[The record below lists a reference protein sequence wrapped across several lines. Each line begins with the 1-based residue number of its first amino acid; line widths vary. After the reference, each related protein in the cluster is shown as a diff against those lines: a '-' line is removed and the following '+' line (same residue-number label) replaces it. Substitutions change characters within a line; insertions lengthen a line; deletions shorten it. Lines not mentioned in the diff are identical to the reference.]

1 MAGATSIVLRLSSL
15 TINGQQ
21 RKPCMFLVPLILQ
34 MLGKKRVKMEFSR
47 EELAQH
53 VRSGALKIVCNECS
67 CRMMPNEADWIECV
81 GCGKAM
87 AAGDRTEA
95 VRDIRPR
102 K

>member
-1 MAGATSIVLRLSSL
+1 MGGGSLRLSSL

-34 MLGKKRVKMEFSR
+34 MLGKKQVKMEFSR

-81 GCGKAM
+81 GCGNAM
-87 AAGDRTEA
+87 AAGDSMETL
-95 VRDIRPR
+95 RDIRPR
-102 K
+102 KTPR

>member
-1 MAGATSIVLRLSSL
+1 
-15 TINGQQ
+15 
-21 RKPCMFLVPLILQ
+21 MFLVPLILQ
-34 MLGKKRVKMEFSR
+34 MFGKKQIKVNFSR

-53 VRSGALKIVCNECS
+53 VRAGRLKITCHECA
-67 CRMMPNEADWIECV
+67 CRMMPNVADWIECV

>member
-15 TINGQQ
+15 TINRQQ
-21 RKPCMFLVPLILQ
+21 RKPCMFLVRLILQ

-67 CRMMPNEADWIECV
+67 CRMMLNEADWIECV

>member
-1 MAGATSIVLRLSSL
+1 
-15 TINGQQ
+15 
-21 RKPCMFLVPLILQ
+21 MFLVPLILQ

-81 GCGKAM
+81 GCGTAM
-87 AAGDRTEA
+87 ATGDRTEA
-95 VRDIRPR
+95 VRDIRLRPCVGA